1 MVVGHNENIELEAEL
16 AKAKQ
21 QLKQRKE
28 DVRFQVEEMEKT
40 ARDLARSTLQMP
52 IFIPFYIS

>member
-40 ARDLARSTLQMP
+40 ARDLARSTL
-52 IFIPFYIS
+52 